1 MTDHQV
7 WYHGLRPKAR
17 EHVREHGLSAPP
29 GTQPAKWFMLTNS
42 HEQAKTYAGPEGS
55 VLEYHIPHHLTNYR
69 NPGAV
74 LWPSHPHNVYDQE
87 AHAVGIKGTLPNDY
101 IVAEH
106 PVRATG
112 ASHTASFVDSSKV
125 AVADHRR
132 TAAGKLPPDLAFHFT
147 PSQNQHGHHELE
159 LHSRGNQ
166 VGKLSW
172 GTDGDISG
180 VETHPKHRRSGVGT
194 ALYTRA
200 HELSREHGIPAP
212 DSSVFQTPEGHAFR
226 SHFDQ
231 LGKRPDVSGIPT
243 HLHRGVG
250 EDDTDLHE
258 HLIKHHY
265 QTSADMVRSWSPE
278 QAREIH
284 DKVTEYSPCGFQH
297 QAAAEQPEKD
307 AHLLRFHHEEFETGG
322 SRYPNGEIIKAYHP
336 EHGQV
341 GALKYM
347 RGTRVNSP
355 ILVERLEVH
364 PDHQRKGYGSALMDT
379 LQDRYPKAKIQHGDR
394 TDAGKAWW
402 TSYGQGADRRG
413 RTGSRPFESRR
424 PGRICAACGGIGDD
438 KTGSECSLCDGSGRN
453 PECSCGEG
461 VELHPQDGWQHLD
474 GSVSHGDRPESVS
487 DLVHQRIGRTTPEM
501 IQRAASFRP
510 TKRIFGPTYG
520 LDHRLFSRRKM
531 RPDVRKYVL
540 GTLDGFW
547 RPLYGPDWQSWA
559 RVYLAGSEASEW
571 TGPDLEGNNDFDI
584 LVGVHYDACRAVV
597 PQFARFTDQDI
608 TDKLNADFRG
618 QLIPRTDPVT
628 ITVDGKP
635 VGPLSN
641 TWYCNMASWDIK
653 DIRPY
658 AAYDI
663 TNDRWAVTPP
673 HLPEWSID
681 AFPAGHAM
689 IDMGEA
695 YDALVKAILSLPE
708 PYRTQQGNALWEHLH
723 SDRARAF
730 SPQGEGWYD
739 PGNVIEKWLDQE
751 GVWQDL
757 WDIHHRAQTDPTT
770 LLAPAGWSNDPKG

>member
-1 MTDHQV
+1 
-7 WYHGLRPKAR
+7 
-17 EHVREHGLSAPP
+17 
-29 GTQPAKWFMLTNS
+29 
-42 HEQAKTYAGPEGS
+42 
-55 VLEYHIPHHLTNYR
+55 
-69 NPGAV
+69 
-74 LWPSHPHNVYDQE
+74 
-87 AHAVGIKGTLPNDY
+87 
-101 IVAEH
+101 
-106 PVRATG
+106 
-112 ASHTASFVDSSKV
+112 
-125 AVADHRR
+125 
-132 TAAGKLPPDLAFHFT
+132 
-147 PSQNQHGHHELE
+147 
-159 LHSRGNQ
+159 
-166 VGKLSW
+166 
-172 GTDGDISG
+172 
-180 VETHPKHRRSGVGT
+180 
-194 ALYTRA
+194 
-200 HELSREHGIPAP
+200 
-212 DSSVFQTPEGHAFR
+212 
-226 SHFDQ
+226 
-231 LGKRPDVSGIPT
+231 
-243 HLHRGVG
+243 
-250 EDDTDLHE
+250 
-258 HLIKHHY
+258 
-265 QTSADMVRSWSPE
+265 
-278 QAREIH
+278 
-284 DKVTEYSPCGFQH
+284 
-297 QAAAEQPEKD
+297 
-307 AHLLRFHHEEFETGG
+307 
-322 SRYPNGEIIKAYHP
+322 
-336 EHGQV
+336 
-341 GALKYM
+341 M
-347 RGTRVNSP
+347 RGTRANSP
-355 ILVERLEVH
+355 ILVDLLTVH
-364 PDHQRKGYGSALMDT
+364 RDHRRKGYGSALMDT

-394 TDAGKAWW
+394 TNAGKAWW
-402 TSYGQGADRRG
+402 KSYGQGADRRG
-413 RTGSRPFESRR
+413 RTGSRPFELRYQEESDAHAVYAEKNGQQVGSLHWWKHDMPPDMDVPTPSPHDHDYDPDEYCDHCQNVGHDYTLHDREEGQVAHIDVHPHHRRQGIGTAMWEHAHNLPVPSPRHSGWQTSEGKEWAKKVGFR
-424 PGRICAACGGIGDD
+424 PGRICAACGGIGEDE
-438 KTGSECSLCDGSGRN
+438 TGSECSLCDGSGRN